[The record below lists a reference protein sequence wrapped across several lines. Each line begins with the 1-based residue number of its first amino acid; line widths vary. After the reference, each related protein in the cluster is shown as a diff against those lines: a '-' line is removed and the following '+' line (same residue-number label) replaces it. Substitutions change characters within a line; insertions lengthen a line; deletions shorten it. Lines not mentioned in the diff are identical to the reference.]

1 MNYLYTSIAF
11 FVGFML
17 PVQVGINAELARFIN
32 SPVLAALISFVV
44 GSVCFGVSVL
54 VFNTPFPVVGQLI
67 AMPVWAW
74 GGGIIGA
81 AVVLGSIIAGPKIG
95 ALALV
100 GILLVGQLIASVL
113 IDHFGWLG
121 FPIQKMNVVRLVG
134 VLLLVGGFLL
144 IRKN

>member
-1 MNYLYTSIAF
+1 MNYFYTSMAF

-32 SPVLAALISFVV
+32 SPVLAALISFAV
-44 GSVCFGVSVL
+44 GAVLLGASVL
-54 VFNTPFPVVGQLI
+54 IFKIPFPAFSHVT
-67 AMPVWAW
+67 AMPAWAW
-74 GGGIIGA
+74 GGGLIGA

-100 GILLVGQLIASVL
+100 GILLAGQLIASVL
-113 IDHFGWLG
+113 IDHYGWLG
-121 FPIQKMNVVRLVG
+121 FPIQKMNVVRLIG

-144 IRKN
+144 IRRN

>member
-1 MNYLYTSIAF
+1 MNYFYTSMAF

-17 PVQVGINAELARFIN
+17 PIQVGINAELARFIN

-44 GSVCFGVSVL
+44 GAAFLGASVL
-54 VFNTPFPVVGQLI
+54 LFKIPFPAFSHVTS
-67 AMPVWAW
+67 MPTWAW
-74 GGGIIGA
+74 GGGLIGA

-121 FPIQKMNVVRLVG
+121 FPIQKMNAIRLVG
-134 VLLLVGGFLL
+134 VLLLVGGFFL

>member
-1 MNYLYTSIAF
+1 MNYLYTSMAF

-32 SPVLAALISFVV
+32 SPVLAALISFAV
-44 GSVCFGVSVL
+44 GAVCLGASVFL
-54 VFNTPFPVVGQLI
+54 FKIPFPAFGQVTT
-67 AMPVWAW
+67 MPGWAW
-74 GGGIIGA
+74 GGGLIGA

-100 GILLVGQLIASVL
+100 GILLAGQLIASVL

-121 FPIQKMNVVRLVG
+121 FPIQKMNAIRLIG
-134 VLLLVGGFLL
+134 VLLLVSGFFL
-144 IRKN
+144 IRRN